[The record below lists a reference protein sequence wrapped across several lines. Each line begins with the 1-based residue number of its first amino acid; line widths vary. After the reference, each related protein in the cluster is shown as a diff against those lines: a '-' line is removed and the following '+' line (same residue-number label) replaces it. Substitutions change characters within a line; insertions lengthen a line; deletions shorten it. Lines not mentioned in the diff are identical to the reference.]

1 VQVACG
7 TAWMGYNAVNLSS
20 LHTLAQALVWP
31 TAAVTIWS
39 GLHYGWRGFR
49 FVKAH

>member
-1 VQVACG
+1 VQVACA